1 LYSLKHKMPNVAE
14 GRTMA
19 RRWVAYCALS
29 AILTGGWLAVGYADD
44 KPKDAKAGT
53 KDMGAAILNGL
64 KATPGCLGVE
74 TAQTGSG
81 KQVIFAWFENKKA
94 AMQWHYSDTH
104 RNLMRTFFPSE
115 KYDKPMREVPDDGKP
130 IMAIA
135 SITFS
140 DKPKFK
146 ETTLPISQISIE
158 LYQPLTGGIFLGGRF
173 APEAMKEPKMK
184 DYTPKGK

>member
-1 LYSLKHKMPNVAE
+1 MTRYLGIFSIGVVLISGVTFAQEN
-14 GRTMA
+14 
-19 RRWVAYCALS
+19 
-29 AILTGGWLAVGYADD
+29 D
-44 KPKDAKAGT
+44 KPKDAKP
-53 KDMGAAILNGL
+53 DMKAMGGAMVTAL
-64 KATPGCLGVE
+64 KASPGCLGVE
-74 TAQTGSG
+74 LARTASG
-81 KQVIFAWFENKKA
+81 KEVIFAWFENKKA
-94 AMQWHYSDTH
+94 VSTWYYSDTH
-104 RNLMRTFFPSE
+104 RTLMRSFFPAD
-115 KYDKPMREVPDDGKP
+115 KYDKPLQDVPDDGKP

-146 ETTLPISQISIE
+146 ESTLPISQISIE

>member
-1 LYSLKHKMPNVAE
+1 
-14 GRTMA
+14 
-19 RRWVAYCALS
+19 
-29 AILTGGWLAVGYADD
+29 
-44 KPKDAKAGT
+44 
-53 KDMGAAILNGL
+53 
-64 KATPGCLGVE
+64 
-74 TAQTGSG
+74 
-81 KQVIFAWFENKKA
+81 
-94 AMQWHYSDTH
+94 
-104 RNLMRTFFPSE
+104 MRTFFPAE
-115 KYDKPMREVPDDGKP
+115 KYDKPMQDVPDDGKP

-184 DYTPKGK
+184 DYTPKSK